1 MLTTNQKTTNEND
14 TEIDYKVK
22 VLLSIKSNILMNNYA
37 NENVLFGRI
46 KALDKIPIY
55 QYLEQLGFRNIEKYI
70 DDLLLDGNNI
80 KNGYVL
86 ERDFN
91 DRCFELYKDK
101 IDYIFY
107 KVPLDKSAETNYE
120 DIYHYK
126 YGLYDYIKSIYPL
139 FKEIISTEITPD
151 FFATIPD
158 IIDEETKFLYYEKV
172 TKFIL
177 AIKLKGLRQGRRIDR
192 YVKDLP
198 HISPLIMRLIK
209 KHKGHYYLT
218 NNDISSID
226 YKLAL
231 LSCFR
236 FYNEENHKIFE
247 LKIEHWY
254 NSKCQQKQSD

>member
-1 MLTTNQKTTNEND
+1 MKDVKHDEQKEARL
-14 TEIDYKVK
+14 K
-22 VLLSIKSNILMNNYA
+22 VLLSIKSNILMNKYT
-37 NENVLFGRI
+37 NENVIFGRI
-46 KALDKIPIY
+46 KELDKVPIY
-55 QYLEQLGFRNIEKYI
+55 QYLELLGFRNIEEFI
-70 DDLLLDGNNI
+70 DDLFLDGHSI

-91 DRCFELYKDK
+91 DRCFELYRDK
-101 IDYIFY
+101 IDCIFD
-107 KVPLDKSAETNYE
+107 KVPIDKSAETNYE

-151 FFATIPD
+151 FFAIVPD
-158 IIDEETKFLYYEKV
+158 ILDDDTKRIYYAKV

-198 HISPLIMRLIK
+198 HISPLVMPLIK
-209 KHKGHYYLT
+209 KHKGHFYLA
-218 NNDISSID
+218 NNDINSLD

-231 LSCFR
+231 FSCFR
-236 FYNEENHKIFE
+236 FFNEESAKLFE
-247 LKIEHWY
+247 LKAKHWY
-254 NSKCQQKQSD
+254 ISQCQ